1 MQVLRPEGR
10 LQGKGMR
17 MRMHGR
23 TLGLALLVVLGVAGC
38 KRGGDEHV
46 ADLVEQVSPSVVN
59 ISTISDLGLP
69 AGHPAIA
76 DGAGP
81 EDGSPQSLGSGVI
94 WSSDGYVLTNYHV
107 IRDAREIFVRLLDR
121 RQLQARLVGFDEPS
135 DLALLQISADGLPAA
150 RLADA
155 SRLRPGQTVLAIG
168 SPFGFD
174 YSVTAGILSA
184 KGRALDSE
192 QYVPFLQ
199 TDAAINPGNSG
210 GPLFNLRGEVIGV
223 NSQIFS
229 QTGGSSGVAFAI
241 PVDVADKVAQ
251 QLRAHGRVTRGWLGL
266 VVQPLGRE
274 DANSRGLERAEGALV
289 AEVLE
294 GSPAEQA
301 GLRKGDVILGF
312 NGQALPSSRELPP
325 LVGAVDPGEMVTL
338 LLLRQGRTVDIRVE
352 VGTLPA
358 NAAVPPTQA
367 PSTDASP
374 PPTVTPTPAPRLRG
388 DLLGLAV
395 RALTMDERGDAQ
407 LLSGGVVLTE
417 VTDGPALRAGLR
429 PGDVLLQLN
438 GQTVDSPD
446 RFDEVV
452 QRLTPGATVP
462 VLVQRRGA
470 PLFLALDI
478 PGRSVPR

>member
-1 MQVLRPEGR
+1 MPLTSRGLAAVLLLCG
-10 LQGKGMR
+10 
-17 MRMHGR
+17 
-23 TLGLALLVVLGVAGC
+23 LGLVSGCDRAG
-38 KRGGDEHV
+38 GSGDAV

-59 ISTISDLGLP
+59 ISTVSDPLGLP
-69 AGHPAIA
+69 VGHPVVDDEAELSA
-76 DGAGP
+76 
-81 EDGSPQSLGSGVI
+81 PQSLGSGFV
-94 WSSDGYVLTNYHV
+94 WSADGYVLTNYHV

-121 RQLQARLVGFDEPS
+121 RQFEATLVGHDEPS
-135 DLALLQISADGLPAA
+135 DLALLRIDATGLPAA

-155 SRLRPGQTVLAIG
+155 SSVRPGQGVLAIG

-174 YSVTAGILSA
+174 YSVTAGIISA

-210 GPLFNLRGEVIGV
+210 GPLFNLRGEVVGV

-229 QTGGSSGVAFAI
+229 QTGGSTGVAFAI
-241 PVDVADKVAQ
+241 PVDVADKVAR
-251 QLRAHGRVTRGWLGL
+251 QLRDRGTVIRGWLGL
-266 VVQPLGRE
+266 VVQAVSRRQARE
-274 DANSRGLERAEGALV
+274 LSLDKAEGAWV
-289 AEVLE
+289 TEVLP

-301 GLRKGDVILGF
+301 GLRAGDVILRF

-325 LVGAVDPGEMVTL
+325 LVGSVDPGDMVTL
-338 LLLRQGRTVDIRVE
+338 DLVRDRRRVEIRVE
-352 VGTLPA
+352 VGALDAATDTRPDTDTDTPA
-358 NAAVPPTQA
+358 PRPTAPP
-367 PSTDASP
+367 SP
-374 PPTVTPTPAPRLRG
+374 PPTPQAEVGAP
-388 DLLGLAV
+388 LGLV
-395 RALTMDERGDAQ
+395 TRALSPEERRDAQ
-407 LLSGGVVLTE
+407 VLSGGVRLIEVL
-417 VTDGPALRAGLR
+417 DGPALRAGLR

-452 QRLTPGATVP
+452 ARLTPGATVP

-478 PGRSVPR
+478 PLPEREGRR